1 MSDSFNTMLKYYRD
15 HEIIPV
21 HQTLPKSDFP
31 RFRFQRESLYRNLGV
46 HFGSIAG
53 KRVIEFGPGTGDNAM
68 ALASV
73 VPSQLVLVDG
83 NPSSIRELNSRF
95 SNDHYSKS
103 GMGNNISIIQND
115 VIQLKPIDLGY
126 FDFVIAEGIINGQSS
141 PPEFLRHVSTFVKP
155 GGVLVITT
163 VNSFGVLDQALRR
176 TYLPAIKA
184 QSSNF
189 TEVVQ
194 KCAEVFSSH
203 LSFLPTTK
211 TIEDWVQDSITHPL
225 PSNYIH
231 SSDEAVKL
239 LDEHFLFLGSSPKW
253 HQDFRWHKSLTIEND
268 KTNESF
274 IAQSKFM
281 NLLSLDDRMNNPLDI
296 WLSAKNLDLE
306 QLDKIC
312 RKIWTLS
319 TEIVES
325 TSYDLLDD
333 LISQL
338 DDFRQKTKGK
348 LEYISESINEYLY
361 GITRISEGE
370 INFQMPNFSRWWGRG
385 LNYLALVKRSEV
397 EKA

>member
-1 MSDSFNTMLKYYRD
+1 MLKYYKD

-21 HQTLPKSDFP
+21 HQNLPKTDFP

-95 SNDHYSKS
+95 SSANFLNRGGSD
-103 GMGNNISIIQND
+103 NNISIVEND
-115 VIQLKPIDLGY
+115 LLQLTPIDLGY

-141 PPEFLRHVSTFVKP
+141 PPEVLRHVSTFVKP
-155 GGVLVITT
+155 GGILVITA

-184 QSSNF
+184 QTSNF
-189 TEVVQ
+189 TELVQ
-194 KCAEVFSSH
+194 KCSEVFSSH

-211 TIEDWVQDSITHPL
+211 PIEDWVQDSITHPL

-253 HQDFRWHKSLTIEND
+253 HNDFRWHKALTIEND

-296 WLSAKNLDLE
+296 WVSVKDLDLE

-312 RKIWTLS
+312 RKIWALS
-319 TEIVES
+319 SKIVES
-325 TSYDLLDD
+325 NSYDMLDD

-338 DDFRQKTKGK
+338 DDFHQKTEGK
-348 LEYISESINEYLY
+348 LEHISESISEYLH
-361 GITRISEGE
+361 GITKISKGE
-370 INFQMPNFSRWWGRG
+370 IDFPMPNLSRWWGRG
-385 LNYLALVKRSEV
+385 LNYLSLLRRG
-397 EKA
+397 